1 MKKLACLL
9 ALLTLTSPVSAAMLN
24 GIDDFQVNVPLFK
37 GGFELGVA
45 ALYLKATAP
54 ELDYAVS
61 FDSRNFDDGRLRDVQ
76 PKLKFGYNVFVGYE
90 IPCSGHDIRL
100 SYLNFDEKDSEHNA
114 LNAPGFIAT
123 MLDPTTILVPAEI
136 GTVTQGGVVVPG
148 VVLAPET
155 LLPVDFKI
163 SQASAGDTFR
173 QNNLDLEFGQSIN
186 VDNLARV
193 RLYAG
198 LRKARVV
205 HRLNA
210 TYIYNTTLTEEATV
224 FVPALEQDITTTITL
239 VNNQLAQILKDSS
252 HFDGLGPKVGMQG
265 TFFLGG
271 GVGMVANLSASLL
284 VGTIDSAVSQE
295 FSGNSDFTVT
305 SITAEGTT
313 LDPVTLTDLSVPV
326 GSVLPADDS
335 LIQVLITHPD
345 RPIIVPNFEA
355 RIALNYTYPIKY
367 CKAVDF
373 ELGYY
378 VNHYFNAVAR
388 PTLFNID
395 VRNMDADFEGPY
407 FAINVTL

>member
-9 ALLTLTSPVSAAMLN
+9 ALLSLSSPVSAAMLN

-37 GGFELGVA
+37 GGFELGIA

-61 FDSRNFDDGRLRDVQ
+61 FDSRTFDDGRLRDVQ
-76 PKLKFGYNVFVGYE
+76 PKFKFGYNVFVGYE
-90 IPCSGHDIRL
+90 FPCSGHDVRL

-136 GTVTQGGVVVPG
+136 GTVEQGGVVVPG
-148 VVLAPET
+148 LVLVPET
-155 LLPVDFKI
+155 LLPVNFTV
-163 SQASAGDTFR
+163 SQVSAGDTFR
-173 QNNLDLEFGQSIN
+173 QSNLDLEFGQSIN
-186 VDNLARV
+186 IDNLARV

-198 LRKARVV
+198 LRKARVT

-210 TYIYNTTLTEEATV
+210 TYIYRTTLTEDATI
-224 FVPALEQDITTTITL
+224 FVPELEQNITTTITL
-239 VNNQLAQILKDSS
+239 VNNQLAQIIKDSS

-295 FSGNSDFTVT
+295 FSGNTNFTVT
-305 SITAEGTT
+305 SVTAEGTT
-313 LDPVTLTDLSVPV
+313 IDPVTLSDLSVPV
-326 GSVLPADDS
+326 GAVLPADGI
-335 LIQVLITHPD
+335 LPEQLITHPD
-345 RPIIVPNFEA
+345 RTIVVPDFEA
-355 RIALNYTYPIKY
+355 RVALNYTYPIKY

-378 VNHYFNAVAR
+378 INHYFNGVAR
-388 PTLFNID
+388 PTLFDIN

-407 FAINVTL
+407 FAINVTI

>member
-9 ALLTLTSPVSAAMLN
+9 ALLSLTSPVCAAVLN

-37 GGFELGVA
+37 GGFELGIA
-45 ALYLKATAP
+45 ALYLQATAP

-61 FDSRNFDDGRLRDVQ
+61 FDSRTFEDGFLRDVQ
-76 PKLKFGYNVFVGYE
+76 PKFKFGYNVFVGYE
-90 IPCSGHDIRL
+90 IPCSGNDFRL

-114 LNAPGFIAT
+114 LNAPGFIASEI
-123 MLDPTTILVPAEI
+123 DSTTLLVPAEI
-136 GTVTQGGVVVPG
+136 GTVEQGGVIVPG
-148 VVLAPET
+148 VVLVPGT
-155 LLPVDFKI
+155 LLPVDFKV

-173 QNNLDLEFGQSIN
+173 QSNLDLEFGQSIN

-198 LRKARVV
+198 LRKARVT

-224 FVPALEQDITTTITL
+224 FVPELEQEITTTITL
-239 VNNQLAQILKDSS
+239 VGNQLAQIIKDSS
-252 HFDGLGPKVGMQG
+252 HFDGLGPKIGMQG

-271 GVGMVANLSASLL
+271 GVGMVANISTSLL
-284 VGTIDSAVSQE
+284 VGSIDSAVSQE
-295 FSGNSDFTVT
+295 FAGNSNFTVT
-305 SITAEGTT
+305 SVTADGTT
-313 LDPVTLTDLSVPV
+313 LDPVTLSDLTLPV
-326 GSVLPADDS
+326 GSVLVADGS
-335 LIQVLITHPD
+335 LNEVLITHPD
-345 RPIIVPNFEA
+345 STIIVPNFEA

-378 VNHYFNAVAR
+378 INHYFNAVAR
-388 PTLFNID
+388 PTLFDID
-395 VRNMDADFEGPY
+395 TRNMDADFKGPY